1 MSVTLNVLAQQLKV
15 TFATILK
22 QNHDA
27 PKIRFEKKRF
37 AGHISTISFT
47 YPCKWPEASYPEM
60 NAALLSLH
68 HAGYIFYGANS
79 VTINEKLFE
88 SVSAAV

>member
-15 TFATILK
+15 TFASILK
-22 QNHDA
+22 QNHEA
-27 PKIRFEKKRF
+27 TKIRFEKKRL
-37 AGHISTISFT
+37 AGHILAISFT
-47 YPCKWPEASYPEM
+47 YPCDWPQASYPEM

-88 SVSAAV
+88 SVSVAV